1 MQVIPVHDISQIA
14 EARRGATA
22 QALRIGFTEEEAGR
36 VAIVATELATN
47 LVKHG
52 GGGELLV
59 GVFEDGSGEGI
70 ECLALDKGPGMRDV
84 DACLRD
90 GYSTT
95 GTAGTGLGAVSRQSH
110 FIDIFS
116 RPGLG
121 TAALARLQRG
131 RLAPAPASGP
141 GSAFGAV
148 SLPKTG
154 EIACGDGWS
163 ARPHPDGL
171 TLMVVDGLGHGP
183 LAAEAAHVAGM
194 VFAQHHERALP
205 EILDRIHGA
214 LRSTRGAAVSVARLD
229 LGRSRVHFAG
239 IGNVAGTLIAGP
251 VVRKMV
257 SHNGTAGH
265 AVKRIHEF
273 TYDFAGVPLVVLCSD
288 GLGTNWAL
296 DRYPGLGLRHPSLV
310 AGVLYRDF
318 TRGRDDVTVLVGT
331 GERP

>member
-1 MQVIPVHDISQIA
+1 MQALPVQDLSQVA
-14 EARRGATA
+14 EARRGAATQA
-22 QALRIGFTEEEAGR
+22 QRMGFSEEEVGR

-52 GGGELLV
+52 GGGELVV
-59 GVFEDGSGEGI
+59 GAFEDGSGDGI
-70 ECLALDKGPGMRDV
+70 ECLALDKGPGMADV

-95 GTAGTGLGAVSRQSH
+95 GTAGTGLGAVARQSQLL
-110 FIDIFS
+110 DIFS

-121 TAALARLQRG
+121 TAALVRLQRG
-131 RLAPAPASGP
+131 RRGAAPPPAGP
-141 GSAFGAV
+141 AFGAV
-148 SLPKTG
+148 SLPKHG
-154 EIACGDGWS
+154 EEACGDSWS

-183 LAAEAAHVAGM
+183 LAAEAAHAAGA
-194 VFAQHHERALP
+194 VFDQHHERDPA

-214 LRSTRGAAVSVARLD
+214 LRATRGAAVSVARVD
-229 LGRSRVHFAG
+229 LGRSCVHFAG
-239 IGNVAGTLIAGP
+239 IGNVAGTLLAGS

-265 AVKRIHEF
+265 AVKRIQAF
-273 TYDFAGVPLVVLCSD
+273 TYGFEGPPTVILCSD

-296 DRYPGLGLRHPSLV
+296 DRYPGLAVRHPSLV

-318 TRGRDDVTVLVGT
+318 TRGRDDVTVLVAT
-331 GERP
+331 GGRA

>member
-1 MQVIPVHDISQIA
+1 MQALPVHDVSQVA
-14 EARRGATA
+14 EARRGAAALA
-22 QALRIGFTEEEAGR
+22 QRLGFTDEEAGR

-52 GGGELLV
+52 RGGELLV
-59 GVFEDGSGEGI
+59 GAFEDGSGEGV
-70 ECLALDKGPGMRDV
+70 ECLALDKGPGMADV

-95 GTAGTGLGAVSRQSH
+95 GTAGTGLGAVARQSH
-110 FIDIFS
+110 LLDIYS

-121 TAALARLQRG
+121 TAALARLRRG
-131 RLAPAPASGP
+131 RPAADAGTGP
-141 GSAFGAV
+141 AFGAV
-148 SLPKTG
+148 SVPKGG
-154 EIACGDGWS
+154 EAVCGDAWS

-183 LAAEAAHVAGM
+183 LAAEAAHAAGA
-194 VFAQHHERALP
+194 VFAQHHERAP
-205 EILDRIHGA
+205 TEILERIHGA
-214 LRSTRGAAVSVARLD
+214 LRATRGAAVSVARLD
-229 LGRSRVHFAG
+229 LARSRVHFAG
-239 IGNVAGTLIAGP
+239 IGNVAGTLLAGEA
-251 VVRKMV
+251 VRKMV

-265 AVKRIHEF
+265 AVKRIQEF
-273 TYDFAGVPLVVLCSD
+273 TYDFAGAPLVLLCSD

-296 DRYPGLGLRHPSLV
+296 DRYPGLARRHPSLV

-331 GERP
+331 GGGT

>member
-1 MQVIPVHDISQIA
+1 MQALPVHDNSQVA

-22 QALRIGFTEEEAGR
+22 LAKRIGFTEEETGR

-59 GVFEDGSGEGI
+59 GLFEDGSGEGV
-70 ECLALDKGPGMRDV
+70 ECLALDKGPGMADV
-84 DACLRD
+84 DACRRD

-110 FIDIFS
+110 FVDIFS

-121 TAALARLQRG
+121 TATLARLQRG
-131 RLAPAPASGP
+131 RRGAAPAAAGP
-141 GSAFGAV
+141 VFGAV

-154 EIACGDGWS
+154 EEACGDGWS
-163 ARPHPDGL
+163 ARPHPDGM

-183 LAAEAAHVAGM
+183 LAAEAAHVAGAT
-194 VFAQHHERALP
+194 FAQHHERAP
-205 EILDRIHGA
+205 TEILDRIHAA
-214 LRSTRGAAVSVARLD
+214 LRATRGAAISIARLD
-229 LGRSRVHFAG
+229 LVRSCVRFAG

-251 VVRKMV
+251 AVRKMV

-265 AVKRIHEF
+265 TVKRIQEF
-273 TYDFAGVPLVVLCSD
+273 TYDFAGSPLVLLCSD

-296 DRYPGLGLRHPSLV
+296 DRYPGLGTRHPTLV
-310 AGVLYRDF
+310 AGMLYRDF
-318 TRGRDDVTVLVGT
+318 TRGRDDVTVLVAAGD
-331 GERP
+331 RP